1 MGPTRLSRTCVLPA
15 GCLSGMWRMSGPYQ
29 KAPHLI
35 SNRLIP
41 GSSPINKNLE
51 LMDRIDQAM
60 ALLDRGV
67 DMGIV
72 AQAVSLSV
80 EDVKAGLALR
90 GAPLPRSGNGTSS
103 NASRPEECLDI
114 MYEIAKFGRH
124 EGTRFRAAK
133 AVRDDLLGR
142 EDKVHGNSAE
152 QDAFLARLTER
163 AQELNAK
170 RAEFFKKPIIN
181 V

>member
-1 MGPTRLSRTCVLPA
+1 
-15 GCLSGMWRMSGPYQ
+15 
-29 KAPHLI
+29 
-35 SNRLIP
+35 
-41 GSSPINKNLE
+41 
-51 LMDRIDQAM
+51 MDRIDQAM

-67 DMGIV
+67 NMEIV
-72 AQAVSLSV
+72 SQAVSLSV
-80 EDVKAGLALR
+80 EDLKAGLALR
-90 GAPLPRSGNGTSS
+90 GAPLPRSGSGEGSRG
-103 NASRPEECLDI
+103 SRPSADDCLDI
-114 MYEIAKFGRH
+114 MYEIARYGRH

-152 QDAFLARLTER
+152 QDAFLERLTARSAEI
-163 AQELNAK
+163 NAK